1 MSYLRRITLCFCLLT
16 GFASAAHGTTPNS
29 DPTVGTWTGSATYGD
44 ESFPYGLEILS
55 GRSGLQFIYYEP
67 AVRFDFIGPIPLSKD
82 GDTYK
87 GDPVT
92 LTLSQ
97 DQDSL
102 SGLMSFD
109 GHDVKLVL
117 KRGPLPAM
125 PATQVPYAPVAQ
137 PLWTFKTDGAVWSA
151 PVVADGTVY
160 FGSYD
165 GNVYALNA
173 ADGKE
178 VWRFKTGG
186 AVMGRPTVDGQYLY
200 VPSDDGMLYK
210 LARKDA
216 SAVWKFDTHGGA
228 VVRGMP
234 HEFSPEF
241 DIFQSSA
248 TVAGGTVYIG
258 SADKRLYAVDAGSGQ
273 ERWHFDTQGIIRST
287 PRVADGRVFFGSN
300 DNNLYAVDAVKGTLL
315 WKLDAREP
323 LPVEPLVVDGNVYLG
338 SESSDIFA
346 IDAATGTIKW
356 KKFMWGSYVES
367 SARMRDGV
375 LYIGSSDYQL
385 LFALDPKDGHEI
397 WRFDTGGWAWPTPA
411 VTDQQVFTGAS
422 SGMVYPIQHKAGAFY
437 AVDRASGKVQW
448 RYPVGRVKD
457 AFIYGVTSSPAVD
470 GDRVFFG
477 GMDGVFYGFRTDG
490 TAP

>member
-1 MSYLRRITLCFCLLT
+1 MPYLRRITLSFCLLA
-16 GFASAAHGTTPNS
+16 GFAAAAHGATPSS
-29 DPTVGTWTGSATYGD
+29 DPIMGTWSGTASYAD
-44 ESFPYGLEILS
+44 ESFPYGLEILN
-55 GRSGLQFIYYEP
+55 GRSGLLLVYYEP
-67 AVRFDFIGPIPLSKD
+67 AVRFDFIGPLPLTKD
-82 GDTYK
+82 GDVYK
-87 GDPVT
+87 DDQFT
-92 LTLSQ
+92 LALSQ
-97 DQDSL
+97 DHDSL

-109 GHDVKLVL
+109 GHDVKLAL

-137 PLWTFKTDGAVWSA
+137 PLWTYKTDGPVWSA
-151 PVVADGTVY
+151 PAVADGTVY

-165 GNVYALNA
+165 GNVYALNT

-186 AVMGRPTVDGQYLY
+186 AVIGRPTVEGPYLY
-200 VPSDDGMLYK
+200 VPSDDGILYK
-210 LARKDA
+210 LSRKDA
-216 SAVWKFDTHGGA
+216 KAVWKFDTHGGA
-228 VVRGMP
+228 VTRAVL
-234 HEFSPEF
+234 HEFSADF

-248 TVAGGTVYIG
+248 SVADGTVYIG
-258 SADKRLYAVDAGSGQ
+258 SADKRLYAVDAESGQ
-273 ERWHFDTQGIIRST
+273 ERWHFDTQGMVRST

-300 DNNLYAVDAVKGTLL
+300 DNGLYAVDAAKGTLL

-323 LPVEPLVVDGNVYLG
+323 LPIEPLVVGDTVYLG
-338 SESSDIFA
+338 GESSDMFA
-346 IDAATGTIKW
+346 IDAATGAIRW
-356 KKFMWGSYVES
+356 KKFLWGSYVDS

-411 VTDQQVFTGAS
+411 VTDTQVFIGAS
-422 SGMVYPIQHKAGAFY
+422 SGMVYPIQHRAGAFY
-437 AVDRASGKVQW
+437 AVDRASGKLLW

-477 GMDGVFYGFRTDG
+477 GMDGVLYAFRTDG
-490 TAP
+490 STP